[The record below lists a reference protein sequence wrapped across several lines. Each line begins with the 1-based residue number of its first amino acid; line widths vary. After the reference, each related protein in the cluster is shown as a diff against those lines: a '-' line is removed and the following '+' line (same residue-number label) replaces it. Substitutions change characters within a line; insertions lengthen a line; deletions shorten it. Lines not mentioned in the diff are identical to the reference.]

1 MKEAKHL
8 PAIVLFDGD
17 CNFCDASVQFIIRH
31 DRHASIHFASLQ
43 SEVGHSYRARHRIP
57 ESVDSIVYIEEGVP
71 YLKSDAAIRIAEH
84 LDGRWRL
91 LRFIRFVPKWIR
103 DRGYDLFAKH
113 RTRLF
118 GKKEVC
124 TLPSPD
130 VRKRFLDR

>member
-1 MKEAKHL
+1 MKEAKYL

-43 SEVGHSYRARHRIP
+43 SEVGQSLRTRHRIP

-91 LRFIRFVPKWIR
+91 LRLIRFIPRPIR
-103 DRGYDLFAKH
+103 DHGYALFAKY

>member
-1 MKEAKHL
+1 M
-8 PAIVLFDGD
+8 PTIVLFDGD

-31 DRHASIHFASLQ
+31 DRHALIHFASLQ
-43 SEVGHSYRARHRIP
+43 SEVGQSLRTRHRIP
-57 ESVDSIVYIEEGVP
+57 ESVDSIVYIEQGVP

-91 LRFIRFVPKWIR
+91 LRLIRFIPRPIR
-103 DRGYDLFAKH
+103 DYGYDLFAKH

-124 TLPSPD
+124 TLPPPD

>member
-1 MKEAKHL
+1 MKEAKYL

-43 SEVGHSYRARHRIP
+43 SEVGQSLRTRHRIP

-91 LRFIRFVPKWIR
+91 LRLIRFIPRPIR
-103 DRGYDLFAKH
+103 NHGYTLFVKY

>member
-1 MKEAKHL
+1 M

-17 CNFCDASVQFIIRH
+17 CNFCDASVQFIIHH

-43 SEVGHSYRARHRIP
+43 SEVGQSLRTRHRIP

-91 LRFIRFVPKWIR
+91 LRLIRFIPRPIR
-103 DRGYDLFAKH
+103 DHGYALFAKH

>member
-1 MKEAKHL
+1 MKEAKYL

-31 DRHASIHFASLQ
+31 DRRASIHFASLQ
-43 SEVGHSYRARHRIP
+43 SEVGQSLRTRHRIP

-91 LRFIRFVPKWIR
+91 LQLVRFIPRPIR
-103 DRGYDLFAKH
+103 DCGYTFFAKY

-124 TLPSPD
+124 TLPTPD
-130 VRKRFLDR
+130 IRKRFLDR

>member
-1 MKEAKHL
+1 M

-31 DRHASIHFASLQ
+31 DRHASIYFASLQ
-43 SEVGHSYRARHRIP
+43 SEVGQSLRTRHRIP

-91 LRFIRFVPKWIR
+91 LRLIRFIPRPIR
-103 DRGYDLFAKH
+103 DHGYALFAKH

>member
-1 MKEAKHL
+1 M

-43 SEVGHSYRARHRIP
+43 SEVGQSFRTRHRIP
-57 ESVDSIVYIEEGVP
+57 ESVDSIVYVEEGVP
-71 YLKSDAAIRIAEH
+71 YLKSNAAIRIAEH

-91 LRFIRFVPKWIR
+91 LRLIRFIPRPIR
-103 DRGYDLFAKH
+103 DHGYTFFAKY

-124 TLPSPD
+124 TLPSSEI
-130 VRKRFLDR
+130 RKRFLDR